1 MAVVGRAMA
10 PEHPAHAV
18 AQRLRAA
25 GHDVVLVECGW
36 PRGGAD
42 VETFGGSPAVARAL
56 LAVLRGEVSVP

>member
-1 MAVVGRAMA
+1 MGRALGA
-10 PEHPAHAV
+10 DHPAHLV
-18 AQRLRAA
+18 LERLRAA

-42 VETFGGSPAVARAL
+42 VETFGGSPAVTRAL